1 MKKFLSSLSC
11 AVAGIVHTFETQRNM
26 RFHGAGAVTALGL
39 GLYLQV
45 SMRELVLV
53 VFAITLVI
61 MAELF
66 NTALE
71 AAVDIHE
78 KEFHPMARI
87 AKDVAAGAVLV
98 AVLNSLVVAYLV
110 FFPRLEVFM
119 FYGTPH
125 VRRAP
130 LSVTITGLLLVSL
143 ALVAAKVMAKRVPL
157 VKRGLPSSHAAL
169 SFAGAT
175 ALLLLT
181 GSATVATI
189 GVILALIAVHGR
201 LAAGTHSFFEV
212 VTGALLGAFI
222 TMAAFRLGGW

>member
-1 MKKFLSSLSC
+1 MKKFLQSLSC
-11 AVAGIVHTFETQRNM
+11 AVAGIIHAFETQRNM
-26 RFHGAGAVTALGL
+26 RFHVAAAVAALGL

-45 SMRELVLV
+45 SSRELVFV

-61 MAELF
+61 MAEMF

-71 AAVDIHE
+71 ATVDIYA
-78 KEFHPMARI
+78 KDLHPLARI

-98 AVLNSLVVAYLV
+98 AVLNSLVVGYLV

-119 FYGTPH
+119 FYSTPQ

-143 ALVAAKVMAKRVPL
+143 AVVAAKVM
-157 VKRGLPSSHAAL
+157 VKRLPLMKKGLPSGHAAL

-181 GSATVATI
+181 GNATVATI

-201 LAAGTHSFFEV
+201 LAAGTHSSFEV
-212 VTGALLGAFI
+212 VTGALLGTFGI
-222 TMAAFRLGGW
+222 MAAFRLAGW